1 MKEIKHEQI
10 DITHSVHCLDELC
23 ESTHDYQ

>member
-10 DITHSVHCLDELC
+10 DITPGVPCLDELC